1 MQDNTFDYVWGGFF
15 GLLVGYMVAKVYQSW
30 AILFLSSGIE
40 LMADPIKGWD
50 QQPLWVIATKYPTS
64 FSVIVSVIFGVIGI
78 LFTKYLRQR
87 EKLIVHNKTFT

>member
-15 GLLVGYMVAKVYQSW
+15 GLLVGYMVAKIYQSW
-30 AILFLSSGIE
+30 AILFLTSGIE

-64 FSVIVSVIFGVIGI
+64 FSVIVSIIFCVIGI
-78 LFTKYLRQR
+78 LFAKYLRQR
-87 EKLIVHNKTFT
+87 EKLIVQSKAFT